1 MASVCAHGLWK
12 AAEVVELACA
22 IFFGRHEYVLMERST
37 VGSDDIIPRQSR
49 HEQKISPFNSIFVA
63 GAHCDRNCAPP
74 SA

>member
-12 AAEVVELACA
+12 AAEVVELTCA

-49 HEQKISPFNSIFVA
+49 HEQ
-63 GAHCDRNCAPP
+63 
-74 SA
+74 